1 MTQRRLAHEVWGETH
16 DVEALQLLRTTI
28 GALRQKLEANP
39 VRPRHIATEPGVGF
53 AYGPSPSESS
63 GWLLNQ
69 GTSERIES
77 VLCNRNMSHLLSPG
91 V

>member
-39 VRPRHIATEPGVGF
+39 ARPRHIATEPGVGF
-53 AYGPSPSESS
+53 RLRTEP
-63 GWLLNQ
+63 
-69 GTSERIES
+69 
-77 VLCNRNMSHLLSPG
+77 
-91 V
+91 